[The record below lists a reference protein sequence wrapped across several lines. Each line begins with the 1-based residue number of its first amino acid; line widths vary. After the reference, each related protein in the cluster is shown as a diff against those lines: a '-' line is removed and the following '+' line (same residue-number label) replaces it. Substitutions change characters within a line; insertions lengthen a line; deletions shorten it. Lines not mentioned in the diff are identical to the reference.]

1 MRCILEEGLLT
12 LGLLLNIPAKA
23 EAQQAHDG
31 GDRQQHRKERPV
43 QRYDIAGDWADVY
56 IHDVG
61 VWLFPIVLLLLHGH
75 EDQVMFVRF
84 EGIAL
89 IECNIPPGAV
99 FQQLFLQ
106 AIGIPVPCVRSVS
119 VIQFQKDDAGGK
131 EIPLLLALVIDRLFV
146 GIGDGA
152 VLVLCL
158 ADERLFCL
166 THKVG
171 RYDEVHRQ
179 HEQCKEQQSRTEDQ
193 IHDPQLDVFHVR
205 SAPFSL

>member
-1 MRCILEEGLLT
+1 MGGILEEGLLP
-12 LGLLLNIPAKA
+12 LRLLLDVPAEA

-43 QRYDIAGDWADVY
+43 QCHDIAGDWADVY
-56 IHDVG
+56 IHDIG

-75 EDQVMFVRF
+75 EYQVMFVRF

-89 IECNIPPGAV
+89 VECNIPPGAV

-106 AIGIPVPCVRSVS
+106 PVGIPIPCVVP
-119 VIQFQKDDAGGK
+119 VAILQLQKYDAGGK
-131 EIPLLLALVIDRLFV
+131 EVSLLPVLVIVRFV
-146 GIGDGA
+146 IGVGYGSI
-152 VLVLCL
+152 LILCL

-179 HEQCKEQQSRTEDQ
+179 HEQGKEQQGRAEDQ
-193 IHDPQLDVFHVR
+193 VHDPQLDVFHTLP
-205 SAPFSL
+205 APFSL